1 MSAAFE
7 ESRLSA
13 PFTEAELEFLKRRF
27 DVQFGEA
34 PVILDGILLK
44 IWKSGPE
51 KGKPKLPAAVKS
63 LLERNL
69 LIVISAEGR
78 MPVAKF
84 TDTGLTAL
92 GQVLEQDQVF
102 STTRFQ
108 HLRSQLRAS

>member
-1 MSAAFE
+1 MSAAFQ

-34 PVILDGILLK
+34 PAILDGVMLK
-44 IWKSGPE
+44 MWKSGPE
-51 KGKPKLPAAVKS
+51 KGRPKLPAAVKS

-69 LIVISAEGR
+69 MVVISTEGR

-84 TDTGLTAL
+84 TDMGLNELA
-92 GQVLEQDQVF
+92 QVLEQDQVF
-102 STTRFQ
+102 STARFQ

>member
-34 PVILDGILLK
+34 PAILDGILLK

-51 KGKPKLPAAVKS
+51 KGRPKLPAAVRS
-63 LLERNL
+63 LSARNL
-69 LIVISAEGR
+69 MIVISAEGR

-84 TDTGLTAL
+84 TDMGLNAL
-92 GQVLEQDQVF
+92 RQVLEQNQVF
-102 STTRFQ
+102 SNARFQ